1 MKTANGR
8 DLIQLFVDDL
18 ADYAMIVLDANGAIL
33 TWNAG
38 ARALLGYTSEEIVGR
53 RLAELYTKSDVLTGK
68 SNASLKDALQWGRH
82 EGTARLAHKDGTMF
96 DAQVVLKP
104 LSNSW
109 NRLVGFGMLAYGLD
123 TSKRVPAD
131 GAEPVAEKAAAPRS
145 STKVLVVDD
154 NNGVLEEAVE
164 QLTSLGYGVVSASS
178 GTEALEVLQR
188 NPDVD
193 LLFTDVVMPGSIGG
207 RALAERA
214 VQMRP
219 GLKVLFA
226 SGYFEGALVGK
237 GDLDTDVQFL
247 TKPYIKRELS
257 KKIEEAL
264 RSNA

>member
-1 MKTANGR
+1 
-8 DLIQLFVDDL
+8 
-18 ADYAMIVLDANGAIL
+18 
-33 TWNAG
+33 
-38 ARALLGYTSEEIVGR
+38 
-53 RLAELYTKSDVLTGK
+53 
-68 SNASLKDALQWGRH
+68 
-82 EGTARLAHKDGTMF
+82 MF